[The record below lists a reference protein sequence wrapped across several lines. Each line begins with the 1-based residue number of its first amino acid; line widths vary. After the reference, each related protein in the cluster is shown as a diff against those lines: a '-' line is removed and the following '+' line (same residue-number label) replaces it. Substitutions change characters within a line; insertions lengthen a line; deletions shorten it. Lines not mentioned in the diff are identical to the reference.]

1 MRSRAGRL
9 RAGVGLGVPLLVVL
23 ALFVLARPADR
34 SAEVADA
41 KPGAAL
47 GPLALGGPALPEQR
61 EATSVAPGVEHIAIR
76 RGHPS
81 AGESWTLTVGLG
93 TSEAEVVRLEQRVRE
108 AGYTPWRSA
117 ANGSDP
123 TAAGGTPL
131 GHAVRVGRYASEAAA
146 ERAREDLAAQGIRT
160 RLQHTAVDG
169 AATTGPW
176 SVNVLVVD
184 PDAFR
189 GRLTAELATGTVPGR
204 EPVSAL
210 VRRTGAVAGIN
221 GGFFVMGSRDRPG
234 PWVAGTDGDPAGLSV
249 VRGELVSEAV
259 GERPALVLP
268 DGSGADAAVLRL
280 RTRLSARAEGDVR
293 EITGLNRQ
301 SGLVVNCG
309 AAGDLTPLTRPAHD
323 YTCGNPNELVLVTS
337 AFGATAPEGT
347 GHQVTVDGDGRVAAV
362 RDSRGGPVPAEG
374 LLLQGTG
381 NAATWLRERAAVGA
395 PLDIREEVVDAGTGR
410 VLPMSAETSVING
423 GPLLLRN
430 GVLELDPVR
439 DGWSPRAIAGSDRA
453 MFYNEWYLRRNA
465 RTAAG
470 VTADGRLILMTADGD
485 RPGHSV
491 GLTIGET
498 AEVMRDLGAVDAV
511 NLDGGGS
518 TGMVVEKRLRS
529 RPSDAAG
536 ERPVGDALVVLP

>member
-1 MRSRAGRL
+1 MTPRARRL
-9 RAGVGLGVPLLVVL
+9 RIGVGLGIPLLVMV
-23 ALFVLARPADR
+23 ALFVLMRPADR
-34 SAEVADA
+34 PAGAADA
-41 KPGAAL
+41 KPGATL
-47 GPLALGGPALPEQR
+47 GPLALGDSALREER
-61 EATSVAPGVEHIAIR
+61 EATLVAPGVEHIAIR
-76 RGHPS
+76 RGHPF

-93 TSEAEVVRLEQRVRE
+93 TSEAEVAELEQRVRE

-117 ANGSDP
+117 TNGSDP
-123 TAAGGTPL
+123 LVEGGTPL

-146 ERAREDLAAQGIRT
+146 ERTREDLAAHGIRA
-160 RLQHTAVDG
+160 RVQHTAVDG
-169 AATTGPW
+169 APTTGPW

-184 PDAFR
+184 PDTFQ
-189 GRLTAELATGTVPGR
+189 GHLTAELATGIVPGR
-204 EPVSAL
+204 EAVSAL

-221 GGFFVMGSRDRPG
+221 GGFFVLGGRDRPG

-249 VRGELVSEAV
+249 VRGELISEAV
-259 GERPALVLP
+259 GERPALVVP
-268 DGSGADAAVLRL
+268 DGSGAGAAVLRL
-280 RTRLSARAEGDVR
+280 RTRLSVRADGEAR

-309 AAGDLTPLTRPAHD
+309 GAGDPAPLTRPAHD
-323 YTCGNPNELVLVTS
+323 YTCGNPDELVLVGS
-337 AFGATAPEGT
+337 PFGATAPEGA
-347 GHQVTVDGDGRVAAV
+347 GHQVAVDGDGRVASV
-362 RDSRGGPVPAEG
+362 RDSRGGPVPVDG
-374 LLLQGTG
+374 FLLQGTG
-381 NAATWLRERAAVGA
+381 NAATWLRDRAAVGA
-395 PLDIREEVVDAGTGR
+395 LLDVREEVVDVETGR

-430 GVLELDPVR
+430 GALALDPVR
-439 DGWSPRAIAGSDRA
+439 DGWSPRDIAGSDRA

-518 TGMVVEKRLRS
+518 TTMFVEQRLRS

-536 ERPVGDALVVLP
+536 ERPVGDALVVVP